1 MDGTALHLHLVPQD
15 PAFDFSRADFNVPI
29 PVEVLALA
37 AEDAPTAETPPGL
50 EDLRSRLTDR
60 EAEIA
65 HGEESWP
72 LRIPLRGLAGNPSA
86 SVVPLVTPHYAAAK
100 VREVFAAWQSAR
112 SHRAYFRLALRQ
124 GYGVEEMA
132 DWAEEGGPGGA
143 CLIALLAH
151 ALPAPA

>member
-1 MDGTALHLHLVPQD
+1 MRPQPKPH
-15 PAFDFSRADFNVPI
+15 PA
-29 PVEVLALA
+29 
-37 AEDAPTAETPPGL
+37 L

-65 HGEESWP
+65 HGKESWP
-72 LRIPLRGLAGNPSA
+72 LRDLAGNPSA
-86 SVVPLVTPHYAAAK
+86 SVVPLVTQHYAAAK

-124 GYGVEEMA
+124 GCGVEEIA
-132 DWAEEGGPGGA
+132 DWAEDGGPGGA
-143 CLIALLAH
+143 CLIAMLAH